1 MNETLTLAPA
11 TYPKIT
17 RITGH
22 DVLTDPGAV
31 QMRRYLPVLA
41 VVAAPYAGMGG
52 DQDPLNP
59 LDRAAEWG
67 ALLRLVDTVTS
78 LQPESATRLALAR
91 LEPPTSA
98 RLGAALAA
106 GGPDAFRVVHFVCH
120 GERDMLYLEDENG
133 HEAYA
138 VAEHIARLFK
148 TTGAPP
154 GGDGRL
160 FQPPHRAAFAR

>member
-52 DQDPLNP
+52 DHDPLIRSTAP
-59 LDRAAEWG
+59 LNG
-67 ALLRLVDTVTS
+67 ARCCVWS
-78 LQPESATRLALAR
+78 IP
-91 LEPPTSA
+91 
-98 RLGAALAA
+98 
-106 GGPDAFRVVHFVCH
+106 
-120 GERDMLYLEDENG
+120 
-133 HEAYA
+133 
-138 VAEHIARLFK
+138 
-148 TTGAPP
+148 
-154 GGDGRL
+154 
-160 FQPPHRAAFAR
+160 